1 MLWDMKK
8 LGDAIRHLME
18 TKEVTGVQLSMDIG
32 LTATSISRILNG
44 ASRPRQVTLSR
55 LMKRLCETREEE
67 QSILR
72 AYASTLEGLPEELII
87 DDEENRREEIARCE
101 RFLEIKT
108 QSVSFKSSVAREL
121 VKAGIEARQDYCEG
135 LVSTD
140 FLIERDG
147 KRIALECKF
156 NVHRDFE
163 KTRIIAGII
172 HDRLHCDLVFIV
184 VPFLQDSDMDLFKKV
199 DGISLIADQ
208 DLVKTLQSLTVDTQ

>member
-1 MLWDMKK
+1 MKK
-8 LGDAIRHLME
+8 LGDAIRRLME
-18 TKEVTGVQLSMDIG
+18 AKEVAGVQLAADIG

-72 AYASTLEGLPEELII
+72 AYSSILEGLPEESVLE
-87 DDEENRREEIARCE
+87 DEENRREEIARCE

-108 QSVSFKSSVAREL
+108 QSISFKNSVAREL
-121 VKAGIEARQDYCEG
+121 AKAGIEAKQDYCEG

-147 KRIALECKF
+147 KRIALECKS
-156 NVHRDFE
+156 NVHRDLE
-163 KTRIIAGII
+163 KTRVIANLLSEKLKV
-172 HDRLHCDLVFIV
+172 DFVLIV
-184 VPFLQDSDMDLFKKV
+184 VPY
-199 DGISLIADQ
+199 G
-208 DLVKTLQSLTVDTQ
+208 VDTATKDSSGLTIVELSELVVFLNHYER